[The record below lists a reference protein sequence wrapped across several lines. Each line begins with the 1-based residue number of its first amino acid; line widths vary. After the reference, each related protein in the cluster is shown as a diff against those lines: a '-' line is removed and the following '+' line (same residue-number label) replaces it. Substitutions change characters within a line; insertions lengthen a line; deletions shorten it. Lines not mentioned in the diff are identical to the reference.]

1 MLASAAEQGTTKHG
15 KRHSLGSYLLHCF
28 QESEH
33 CYWEDTPVYRVSDVV
48 EREGAKKWI
57 VSRTGMWSCENL
69 LT

>member
-15 KRHSLGSYLLHCF
+15 KRHSLGSFLLHCF

-48 EREGAKKWI
+48 EREGAKKGLFHELECG
-57 VSRTGMWSCENL
+57 VAKTC
-69 LT
+69 